1 MEQEW
6 TNSKLLRFV
15 SQFVLYKFGRFY
27 SAMYYKFDIIDGS
40 NFIRFE
46 NTWKYVKIAVTIDR

>member
-6 TNSKLLRFV
+6 TNSKLLRFA
-15 SQFVLYKFGRFY
+15 SQFYCTN